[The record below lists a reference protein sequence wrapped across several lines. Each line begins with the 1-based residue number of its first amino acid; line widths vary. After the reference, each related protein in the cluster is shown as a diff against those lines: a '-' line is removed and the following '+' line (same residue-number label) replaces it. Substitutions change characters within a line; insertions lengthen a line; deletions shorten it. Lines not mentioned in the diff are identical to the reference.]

1 MSMFDSSYDDFS
13 HRRMGLAE
21 RLHVDVPLL
30 FGIIL
35 LATTSLFVLY
45 SASGQNM
52 DVVYRQG
59 IRFVVAFILLLII
72 AQIGPGP
79 IKRWTPWFYII
90 GVAFLFAVL
99 AFGEIGKGAQRWLD
113 LGLFRFQPSEMMKLA
128 VPLMVAWYYSDQ
140 SLPPDRWR
148 LFIAALII
156 IIPVILIAKQP
167 DLGTSL
173 LVAGAGAFVVFFSGI
188 LWRYLILLGLAG
200 TAFAPIVWY
209 FMRDYQRQRV
219 LTLLN
224 PESDPLG
231 AGYHIIQSKIA
242 IGSGG
247 IYGKGWLNGSQS
259 QLAFLPERSTDFI
272 FSAYAEEFGFIGIVL
287 MLVVY
292 LFILG
297 RGLWIAAQ
305 AQETFT
311 RLLAGSLVMTFF
323 IYVFVNIGMVIGLL
337 PVVGV
342 PLPLISYGGTSVV
355 TLMASFGILMSIHT
369 HKKLL
374 PG

>member
-1 MSMFDSSYDDFS
+1 MSMFDSAYDDFS
-13 HRRMGLAE
+13 HKRTGLAE
-21 RLHVDVPLL
+21 RMHIDLPLL
-30 FGIIL
+30 LGIII
-35 LATTSLFVLY
+35 LAVTSMFILY

-52 DVVYRQG
+52 DVVFRQA
-59 IRFVVAFILLLII
+59 IRFAVAFILLLAI

-79 IKRWTPWFYII
+79 IKRWTPWFYLI
-90 GVAFLFAVL
+90 GVGFLFAVL
-99 AFGEIGKGAQRWLD
+99 AFGEIGKGAQRWLN

-128 VPLMVAWYYSDQ
+128 VPLMVAWYFSDQ
-140 SLPPDRWR
+140 SLPPDKRR
-148 LFIAALII
+148 IFMAALII
-156 IIPVILIAKQP
+156 VIPVMLIAKQP

-173 LVAGAGAFVVFFSGI
+173 LVASAGAFVIFFSGI
-188 LWRYLILLGLAG
+188 LWRYLIFLGIAG
-200 TAFAPIVWY
+200 TACAPIVWY

-247 IYGKGWLNGSQS
+247 LYGKGWLNGSQS

-287 MLVVY
+287 MLVIY

-305 AQETFT
+305 AQDTFT

-323 IYVFVNIGMVIGLL
+323 IYVFVNVGMVIGLL